1 MVYRKVSMIEIKEIL
16 IRVAKGQTKR
26 KIRRDLSVH
35 GLTINKYIE
44 EAKCLGINPK
54 YCDLS
59 QITDDICAAIAKN
72 TTTAKKDKQLLC
84 PRDALL
90 LPVKDRI
97 ETCLNAGITKTKI
110 VKLLERDGILV
121 TESSFLRFVKDHFSY
136 LAKNITVRLPETEP
150 GQYAQ
155 ADFGRLCKIWDET
168 TKKYRIAHAFIVT
181 LCYSRHMFVF
191 ITFKQDSRAVI
202 EGCELAWDYFG
213 GITEILIFDNLL
225 CEASHN
231 KFYVE

>member
-26 KIRRDLSVH
+26 KIRRDLCVH

-44 EAKCLGINPK
+44 EAKSLGINPK

-110 VKLLERDGILV
+110 VKLLERDGIL
-121 TESSFLRFVKDHFSY
+121 
-136 LAKNITVRLPETEP
+136 
-150 GQYAQ
+150 
-155 ADFGRLCKIWDET
+155 
-168 TKKYRIAHAFIVT
+168 
-181 LCYSRHMFVF
+181 
-191 ITFKQDSRAVI
+191 
-202 EGCELAWDYFG
+202 
-213 GITEILIFDNLL
+213 
-225 CEASHN
+225 
-231 KFYVE
+231 